1 MGVCKAR
8 QDLGICS
15 TRDQKPLEDFKEK
28 NVMQFKD
35 VKLLV
40 LNKEWIVM
48 ERGGWAR
55 QTLEEITAM
64 VQVRDGDG

>member
-1 MGVCKAR
+1 
-8 QDLGICS
+8 
-15 TRDQKPLEDFKEK
+15 
-28 NVMQFKD
+28 MQFKD
-35 VKLLV
+35 VKLSV

-64 VQVRDGDG
+64 VKVRDGDGWNLGANSGKDNTQMD

>member
-1 MGVCKAR
+1 
-8 QDLGICS
+8 
-15 TRDQKPLEDFKEK
+15 
-28 NVMQFKD
+28 MQFKD
-35 VKLLV
+35 VKLSV